1 MTFRSTLVLSFL
13 LSALGACGD
22 DAAPSSQG
30 YTDCGSVT
38 CQPGQYC
45 EDSRFSSCVDGC
57 LSDANCLGNQY
68 CDTADLVPTCLNRS
82 TPTPMDGGPPPADR
96 LAACQSACDHFQ
108 TCGLAAGETAQCRS
122 DCAALT
128 SDQQQAVATSA
139 VRVEMQA
146 PPQPPARDNSLVNA
160 EVGGR
165 RDWFAEKAAER
176 RKQTEADAKGLAGG
190 VAARMAMFGG
200 AAKKPPA
207 PAQPAPAPAPG
218 GGGPA
223 DDDDDYF

>member
-82 TPTPMDGGPPPADR
+82 TPTPTDGGPPPADR

-108 TCGLAAGETAQCRS
+108 SCGLAAGETAQCRS

-128 SDQQQAVATSA
+128 SDQQQAVANCDGLACSA
-139 VRVEMQA
+139 TPGCLGIDCFSDDQCGFGE
-146 PPQPPARDNSLVNA
+146 
-160 EVGGR
+160 ECVGG
-165 RDWFAEKAAER
+165 AC
-176 RKQTEADAKGLAGG
+176 L
-190 VAARMAMFGG
+190 
-200 AAKKPPA
+200 
-207 PAQPAPAPAPG
+207 
-218 GGGPA
+218 
-223 DDDDDYF
+223 